1 MILFHTRRGGGET
14 NDKKI
19 GGMVPT
25 IKLAPIESAATVTLP
40 RYRVSS
46 SQGSLHYNEKHLR
59 EEDHHPPPLG
69 PKKGCGTGGVTHPGV
84 DYTIFDDR
92 ICTPLRPFI
101 RRRGVC
107 VSFFFFVGCVEWLL
121 TCNPVDTFVSLV
133 FISQKKAAHLS

>member
-1 MILFHTRRGGGET
+1 MFHQGRGGGEP

-69 PKKGCGTGGVTHPGV
+69 PKRGAGLEGSPTQGWTTRFSMIAFARPSALLSGVAGCAS
-84 DYTIFDDR
+84 
-92 ICTPLRPFI
+92 L
-101 RRRGVC
+101 
-107 VSFFFFVGCVEWLL
+107 FFF
-121 TCNPVDTFVSLV
+121 
-133 FISQKKAAHLS
+133 LSGASSGS